1 MEKIDDPLQ
10 NDFGT
15 LSQKTGLK
23 PSKMSQKI
31 QKSGNAPPP
40 FYN

>member
-23 PSKMSQKI
+23 IILIINVLSSESETDQC
-31 QKSGNAPPP
+31 SEN
-40 FYN
+40 